1 MKDFGYIKNFKTN
14 FYLVLLK
21 PLNYLFMTAKTG
33 ALIWAFAFLAVGLL
47 GFVNNPLIGESE
59 NAIFH
64 ADTVHNWVHIVSGV
78 LFLLVA
84 LAAPDSAKGF
94 LILFGIIYLGLGV
107 LGIIQFG
114 TEGMGKLLGFLH
126 VNPADNYLHI
136 ALGALIALTGLSSRR
151 TLA

>member
-1 MKDFGYIKNFKTN
+1 
-14 FYLVLLK
+14 
-21 PLNYLFMTAKTG
+21 MTAKTG
-33 ALIWAFAFLAVGLL
+33 ALIWAFAFIAVGAL
-47 GFVNNPLIGESE
+47 GFIDNPIIGGSES
-59 NAIFH
+59 AMFH
-64 ADTVHNWVHIVSGV
+64 ADTVHNCVHLVSGV

-84 LAAPDSAKGF
+84 LAAPGSAKGF
-94 LILFGIIYLGLGV
+94 LILFGIVYLGLGV

-151 TLA
+151 SI